1 MYKTKRKLLS
11 IVLSLAMALSLL
23 PATALAAQEE
33 SYQVWVGGTQVTS
46 SNMNDVL
53 DDGKVVY
60 TPATDEA
67 AAKLTLT
74 DATITGADEAAYSEM
89 LSAGIISYSP
99 LELVL
104 SGTNTIRVPDKRYT
118 YGILARDTS
127 LTISGDGSLTITCG
141 NGEGSYGIVAGT
153 DLTINGG
160 TITAQTGTG
169 TNFTYGI
176 SANGTVTINDG
187 TVSVGATVNG
197 GMATGV
203 NANSGISINGG
214 TVTASGDSRAFS
226 KNPTIGFEN
235 PVVMVNTN
243 AAEEGATEW
252 NEEDALGG
260 NGSPFKYVHIEPAP
274 AEKTLT
280 GIAITTNPTK
290 TEYTEGESFDSTGM
304 VVTASYS
311 DDTTAEVTGYTI
323 SPDGA
328 LTPND
333 TAITVSYTEGEVTE
347 TATLTITVTAAP
359 VEKTLTGIAITTPPT
374 KTEYTEGESFD
385 STGMVVTASYS
396 DDTTAEVTGYTISP
410 DGALTPNDTAITVSY
425 TEGEVTETA
434 TLTITVAP
442 IPTYTVSFNAND
454 GTGEMADVTEVTGA
468 YTLPANGFTAPE
480 GQQFKAWAKDSA
492 NGDPIAPGTEVTI
505 DADTTFFA
513 LWEPI
518 PEGQKT
524 LTGIAI
530 TTPPTKTE
538 YNVGESFEP
547 AGMVVTASYED
558 GTTAEVTDYA
568 ISPAGALTADATA
581 ITVTYTDG
589 GITQTATQAITVTA
603 PAGAYTITFDP
614 GVGTVDPTSAVT
626 DAEGKLTELPEA
638 VRSGRY
644 SFTGW
649 FTAAE
654 GGTRITTET
663 VFTENTTVYA
673 QYEYI
678 GTTSGG
684 GGGGGSSTTTYTLT
698 FQTNGGSRISSIS
711 GSYGRTIDLSD
722 YTPTRTGYSFD
733 GWYANESLSR
743 SITQVRLTG
752 DTTVYAGWTLTG
764 NPFTDVDEDDY
775 YYDAVQWAV
784 ANGVTTGTTS
794 TRFSPDTICTR
805 AQMVTFLWRAVGSP
819 AASGTLPFTDVST
832 DAYYYDAVR
841 WAYRNGV
848 TVGTTSTTFSPD
860 RQVTRAQVTTMLY
873 RYNNAPA
880 VSGSMPFADVPTDA
894 YYYNAVRWAVANGI
908 TQGTTSTT
916 FSPARGCTRA
926 QIVVFLYRAM
936 EE

>member
-290 TEYTEGESFDSTGM
+290 TEYTEGESFDSTG
-304 VVTASYS
+304 
-311 DDTTAEVTGYTI
+311 
-323 SPDGA
+323 
-328 LTPND
+328 
-333 TAITVSYTEGEVTE
+333 
-347 TATLTITVTAAP
+347 
-359 VEKTLTGIAITTPPT
+359 K
-374 KTEYTEGESFD
+374 
-385 STGMVVTASYS
+385 VVTASYS

-538 YNVGESFEP
+538 YNLGESFEP

-568 ISPAGALTADATA
+568 VSPAGALTADTTA

-684 GGGGGSSTTTYTLT
+684 GGGGGGGSSTTTYTLT

-711 GSYGRTIDLSD
+711 GSYRRTIDLSD

>member
-23 PATALAAQEE
+23 PATALAVQEAG
-33 SYQVWVGGTQVTS
+33 YNVWVSGREVTP

-53 DDGKVVY
+53 GDGKVVY

-89 LSAGIISYSP
+89 VSAGIISYSP

-176 SANGTVTINDG
+176 SANETVTIQAG
-187 TVSVGATVNG
+187 TVSVSASATSG
-197 GMATGV
+197 IATGI
-203 NANSGISINGG
+203 NAINGITINGG
-214 TVTASGDSRAFS
+214 TVTASGGSRAFS
-226 KNPTIGFEN
+226 KAPTIGFEN
-235 PVVMVNTN
+235 PAVMVNTN

-252 NEEDALGG
+252 NEEAALGG
-260 NGSPFKYVHIEPAP
+260 NDSPFKYVHIEPAP

-280 GIAITTNPTK
+280 GISITTNPTK
-290 TEYTEGESFDSTGM
+290 MEYTEGETFDSAGM

-311 DDTTAEVTGYTI
+311 DDTTAEVMDYTV

-328 LTPND
+328 LTLND
-333 TAITVSYTEGEVTE
+333 TTITVSYTEGEVTE
-347 TATLTITVTAAP
+347 TATLTITV
-359 VEKTLTGIAITTPPT
+359 V
-374 KTEYTEGESFD
+374 
-385 STGMVVTASYS
+385 
-396 DDTTAEVTGYTISP
+396 
-410 DGALTPNDTAITVSY
+410 
-425 TEGEVTETA
+425 
-434 TLTITVAP
+434 P
-442 IPTYTVSFNAND
+442 IPTYTVSFNANG

-468 YTLPANGFTAPE
+468 YPLPANGFTAPE

-492 NGDPIAPGTEVTI
+492 NGDPIVPGTEVTI
-505 DADTTFFA
+505 DADTTFYA
-513 LWEPI
+513 LWETI
-518 PEGQKT
+518 PEDQKT
-524 LTGIAI
+524 LTGIEI

-538 YNVGESFEP
+538 YNVGESFDP

-568 ISPAGALTADATA
+568 VSPAGALTADTTA

-880 VSGSMPFADVPTDA
+880 VSSSMPFADVPTDA

>member
-280 GIAITTNPTK
+280 GIAITTN
-290 TEYTEGESFDSTGM
+290 
-304 VVTASYS
+304 
-311 DDTTAEVTGYTI
+311 
-323 SPDGA
+323 
-328 LTPND
+328 
-333 TAITVSYTEGEVTE
+333 
-347 TATLTITVTAAP
+347 
-359 VEKTLTGIAITTPPT
+359 PT